1 MLKTQIVA
9 QESEETL
16 TQLALLGA
24 ILDQALTLQFTES
37 SECP

>member
-9 QESEETL
+9 QETL